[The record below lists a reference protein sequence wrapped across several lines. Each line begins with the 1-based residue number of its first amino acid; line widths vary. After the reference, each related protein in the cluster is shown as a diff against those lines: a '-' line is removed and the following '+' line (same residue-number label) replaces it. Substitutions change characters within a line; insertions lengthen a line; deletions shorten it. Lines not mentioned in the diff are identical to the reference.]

1 MTEICIPKNITV
13 FSEYLY
19 DMKKLKSISVD
30 ISNQNFTSRE
40 GVLFNKDCT
49 QLIRYPSAKADE
61 VYTIPDSVVE
71 LKNYAFQDA
80 VFLKTIN
87 LPNQIV
93 DLGRSTFKGCENLTE
108 ISIPQKIS
116 AIYDSV
122 FENCRSLE
130 EINIPE
136 GVTSVDSNAFSG
148 CEFLSKVTI
157 PKTLVKIGNNAFN
170 GCTNLH
176 DIYINDLISWYNIK
190 FENDKSNPLC
200 NYANIW
206 VGNNLLK
213 DVNFP
218 SNTTIIK
225 SGIFNNCTSI
235 ENVYLPETTTQIEAG
250 AFRNCISLLTIYIPQ
265 SVSYIGSAAFSNCQK
280 LKTINLP
287 KAIKQISD
295 DTFYGCL
302 SLDDIIIPEN
312 VTTIGNEA
320 FNGCEKLN
328 KITFPAAVTKVGSG
342 AFGKCKTLSAIF
354 FPDSVNILGS
364 YICSECSALKKV
376 RLPAQITS
384 IPVGMFEKSGL
395 EEIYIPKTV
404 VSVGKKAFNETNVKK
419 VLFGGDNSDFDK
431 ITFSLYNDTVKKS
444 TVDFV
449 YGCDDDKYIPAAFEI
464 NEVEVNV
471 GYTATVL
478 NEKSRTK
485 CIHWYSDT
493 PDIAHVD
500 EFGEIK
506 GIAEGVAVITA
517 EDDNGNLIDACVV
530 TVVEPIHVQSISL
543 SKTALS
549 IVQGKSETITATILP
564 QDATNK
570 EITWLSDNKNIATVE
585 NGVITAISPG
595 TTNIKAI
602 SLDNEM
608 TATCVVSVEQLYPL
622 TGIKFDKTK
631 LNLDAGASETINVIY
646 TPENATNKNLKWTSS
661 KSAVATVED
670 GIVKGITA
678 GTAIIVATSDDG
690 GYKATCIVTVVQPV
704 KVKSVSL
711 NRNSIDIISGETET
725 LIAEIS
731 PDNATNKNLIWS
743 SDDKNI
749 ASVENGII
757 TAKRVG
763 TTKIKVI
770 TEDGQYSSEC
780 SVNVLPVPVTRV
792 SLDKSE
798 VSLKIGSSEKLTAT
812 VIPETAENKNVK
824 WSSDDNDVVS
834 VDENGNVTAK
844 SIGTAIVTA
853 TTEVGGFTA
862 QCTVTVLPIV
872 VSDITLDKTELSIAE
887 GTLAKVSASVFPE
900 NATDKTVLWSSNNE
914 NVATVE
920 NGTITAVSQGTAVI
934 VAKTKDGSH
943 TAYCAVTVTAAN
955 VPVKSISLNQSTLTI
970 VEGYTD
976 TLTATISP
984 SNATNKTIT
993 WSTNNS
999 KVATVEN
1006 GTVQAIAP
1014 GTAVIIATA
1023 EDGGRIA
1030 TCIVNVISSMQDSVS
1045 KPIASILSGAVKEGA
1060 NVLLLCATRGA
1071 QIHYTTDGSAPSKD
1085 SPLYTEPIQINSAV
1099 KIKAIA
1105 LKNGMLDSEVASFSY
1120 TIADPDIPYVS
1131 VQTNLTGNKG
1141 DITTVSVNISENSGS
1156 AGGSFNLVYDNT
1168 AVELMSVENGSY
1180 ISKANPI
1187 VNDTYAA
1194 NKVRTVWAG
1203 SKKLDGGGEI
1213 LTAQFRIL
1221 DDTDKDTAYFSL
1233 EKLKIA
1239 DDNAVKMKCV
1249 QSDGVLALMTAESA
1263 VQDKEFVTE
1272 PTFGTDN
1279 KTVSVLVTSNEDYSG
1294 KMYVA
1299 VYDTNNKLI
1308 QLKCTDVKNNEVP
1321 YDIVFDKEMVPG
1333 QCVKVFIWNEVMCP
1347 LSDVKML
1354 YK

>member
-1 MTEICIPKNITV
+1 MRTDTCAYAQKNEV
-13 FSEYLY
+13 N
-19 DMKKLKSISVD
+19 KLKKRLYSALIVLTMLLSLLPVNIVFAETIASGSCGDNAAWTLDSEGTLTIGGSGKMQDYGNGSPPWTAYEYRNKILNIIISEK
-30 ISNQNFTSRE
+30 ITSLSSWCFSKLNNVKE
-40 GVLFNKDCT
+40 
-49 QLIRYPSAKADE
+49 II
-61 VYTIPDSVVE
+61 IPDSIVQIGE
-71 LKNYAFQDA
+71 YAFS
-80 VFLKTIN
+80 N
-87 LPNQIV
+87 
-93 DLGRSTFKGCENLTE
+93 CENIEKIRISENIKE
-108 ISIPQKIS
+108 IPNRAFYGCKNLK
-116 AIYDSV
+116 Y
-122 FENCRSLE
+122 
-130 EINIPE
+130 INIPE
-136 GVTSVDSNAFSG
+136 GVTD
-148 CEFLSKVTI
+148 
-157 PKTLVKIGNNAFN
+157 
-170 GCTNLH
+170 
-176 DIYINDLISWYNIK
+176 
-190 FENDKSNPLC
+190 
-200 NYANIW
+200 
-206 VGNNLLK
+206 
-213 DVNFP
+213 
-218 SNTTIIK
+218 IK
-225 SGIFNNCTSI
+225 SGAFMNCEALETIFIPKNVDLWEGVFINCYALKSI
-235 ENVYLPETTTQIEAG
+235 NVSSDNPRYRDIDGVLANGSRLYCYPNKKSDVYIIPNSITEIE
-250 AFRNCISLLTIYIPQ
+250 Y
-265 SVSYIGSAAFSNCQK
+265 AAFW
-280 LKTINLP
+280 
-287 KAIKQISD
+287 
-295 DTFYGCL
+295 GC
-302 SLDDIIIPEN
+302 N
-312 VTTIGNEA
+312 N
-320 FNGCEKLN
+320 
-328 KITFPAAVTKVGSG
+328 
-342 AFGKCKTLSAIF
+342 
-354 FPDSVNILGS
+354 
-364 YICSECSALKKV
+364 LKK
-376 RLPAQITS
+376 L
-384 IPVGMFEKSGL
+384 
-395 EEIYIPKTV
+395 YIPKTV
-404 VSVGKKAFNETNVKK
+404 TAFRNTSVFVGCSNLTIYYE
-419 VLFGGDNSDFDK
+419 G
-431 ITFSLYNDTVKKS
+431 NDEEWSNLSKS
-444 TVDFV
+444 TSLNGINVITNCGESQIESIELSKNELTIYNGYEQLLTASIKPQSAEFKKIKWV
-449 YGCDDDKYIPAAFEI
+449 SDDERI
-464 NEVEVNV
+464 
-471 GYTATVL
+471 ATVDSTGL
-478 NEKSRTK
+478 
-485 CIHWYSDT
+485 
-493 PDIAHVD
+493 V
-500 EFGEIK
+500 K
-506 GIAEGVAVITA
+506 GVAEGTTVIIAEDENDICM
-517 EDDNGNLIDACVV
+517 DACVV

-570 EITWLSDNKNIATVE
+570 EIIWLSDNENIAKVE

-608 TATCVVSVEQLYPL
+608 TAICVVSVEQLYPL
-622 TGIKFDKTK
+622 AGIKFDKTK

-646 TPENATNKNLKWTSS
+646 TPENATNKKLKWTSS
-661 KSAVATVED
+661 KPAVAIVED
-670 GIVKGITA
+670 GIVKGIAA

-690 GYKATCIVTVVQPV
+690 GYKATCVVTVVQPV

-731 PDNATNKNLIWS
+731 PGNATNKNLIWS
-743 SDDKNI
+743 SDDNNI

-780 SVNVLPVPVTRV
+780 SVNVLPVPVTGV

-862 QCTVTVLPIV
+862 QCTVTVLPIA

-887 GTLAKVSASVFPE
+887 GTSVKINASVFPE

-1071 QIHYTTDGSAPSKD
+1071 QIHYTTDGSAPTKD

-1221 DDTDKDTAYFSL
+1221 DDTNKDTAYFSL

-1239 DDNAVKMKCV
+1239 DDNALKMKCV

-1263 VQDKEFVTE
+1263 APDKEFVTE

-1279 KTVSVLVTSNEDYSG
+1279 KTVSVVVTSNEDYTG

-1321 YDIVFDKEMVPG
+1321 YDIVFDKEIVPG